1 MAFIKATKDGYIL
14 TIGTGDAGDVITEE
28 EYNTILSV
36 IKNRPHEEG
45 YGFRLKED
53 LTWERYEVSPEPE
66 PDIDDAE
73 AFNIIFG
80 GAE

>member
-1 MAFIKATKDGYIL
+1 MAFIMVAKEGYIL
-14 TIGTGDAGDVITEE
+14 TIGTGVTGDAITEE

-53 LTWERYEVSPEPE
+53 LTWERYEVPPEPEPE
-66 PDIDDAE
+66 PDAE
-73 AFNIIFG
+73 EIVNILTG
-80 GAE
+80 VSE

>member
-1 MAFIKATKDGYIL
+1 MAFIKVAKEGYIL
-14 TIGTGDAGDVITEE
+14 TIGTGVAGDAITEE

-53 LTWERYEVSPEPE
+53 LTWERYEVPPEPE
-66 PDIDDAE
+66 TEPAAEEIVDILTGVSE
-73 AFNIIFG
+73 
-80 GAE
+80 